1 MAEAWDS
8 PIREEIRLV
17 EEEMRRSVSSQQPLL
32 TEISLYVIGSGG
44 KRMRPGVTLLSF
56 KATGGGDPAKAVRM
70 ASAFEMI
77 HSATLIHDDINDQ
90 GEFRRGRVAAYR
102 KFGTQRALIAGDFL
116 FVQSFRLGGVFDE
129 AVVEMVAAACT
140 AIAESEM
147 LQSYYEYDPDTPIEA
162 YIKIVEG
169 KTAKPIEAGA
179 RVGAYLS
186 KAPPEVMEAMGRYG
200 LNMGIAFQIIDD
212 ILDIEG
218 NQETLGKPRG
228 IDFLDGKPTLPMLF
242 AMKDAGKGERIRE
255 LFLRRSRD
263 LGGLEEA
270 LALIRS
276 TDAVERARAEAKR
289 YTEAAKGELSA
300 LPPSR
305 FRDAM
310 EALADVVV
318 KRNA

>member
-1 MAEAWDS
+1 M
-8 PIREEIRLV
+8 I
-17 EEEMRRSVSSQQPLL
+17 
-32 TEISLYVIGSGG
+32 
-44 KRMRPGVTLLSF
+44 
-56 KATGGGDPAKAVRM
+56 
-70 ASAFEMI
+70 AS
-77 HSATLIHDDINDQ
+77 
-90 GEFRRGRVAAYR
+90 
-102 KFGTQRALIAGDFL
+102 
-116 FVQSFRLGGVFDE
+116 
-129 AVVEMVAAACT
+129 ACT

-147 LQSYYEYDPDTPIEA
+147 LQSFYEFDPETPIEA

-186 KAPPEVMEAMGRYG
+186 KSSPEVMEAMGRYG

-242 AMKDAGKGERIRE
+242 AMKDPVKGPQIRE
-255 LFLRRSRD
+255 LFMRKSRN
-263 LGGLEEA
+263 LAELEEA
-270 LALIRS
+270 LNLIKS
-276 TDAVERARAEAKR
+276 TDAVERARTEAKR
-289 YTEAAKGELSA
+289 YVELAKKELSI

-305 FRDAM
+305 YKDSM
-310 EALADVVV
+310 LQLTDVVV